1 MGCSSCGTEK
11 DGKPG
16 GCRGNGT
23 CGTGSC
29 NKLNVYNWLTDMTLP
44 MGQTPYDVVEVR
56 FKVSRKEFFRN
67 KENIVLKT
75 GDTVAVEAM
84 PGHDVGVVSLAGEL
98 VRFQLKKK
106 GLDDNSD
113 QIKTLYRKAKQSEV
127 EKWFQVKDSEA
138 NTLSRARTIIQSL
151 KLSMKLSD
159 VEFQ

>member
-1 MGCSSCGTEK
+1 MGCSSCGTDK

-29 NKLNVYNWLTDMTLP
+29 NKLNVFNWLTDMALP
-44 MGQTPYDVVEVR
+44 MGQAPYDVVEVR
-56 FKVSRKEFFRN
+56 FKGSRKEFFRN
-67 KENIVLKT
+67 KENIQLKT

-106 GLDDNSD
+106 GLTENSD
-113 QIKTLYRKAKQSEV
+113 QIRMLYRKAKQNEV
-127 EKWFQVKDSEA
+127 EKWIEVKNLESS
-138 NTLSRARTIIQSL
+138 T
-151 KLSMKLSD
+151 
-159 VEFQ
+159 